1 MVMKTS
7 IALVGVGG
15 YGTYYLQELLQAK
28 YAEKIQLVAGIDPYP
43 ERSPMLSNLQEAR
56 IPIYP
61 DLEGFYKHNVAD
73 LVILAVPIH
82 LHAPLSCLAA
92 AQGSSVLCEK
102 PLGASLADAQNMR
115 AAEKRFGRQ
124 IAIGY
129 QWSFSDP
136 GLSLKRDILS
146 GRLGRPLHFKTMLLW
161 PRTQSYYQRN
171 AWAGRLRAEDGA
183 WVLDSP
189 VNNATAHYLHNMLF
203 LLGSSLEKSVHISG
217 LEAELYRAN
226 PIENYDAAALRIHT
240 HSGPDLLFYTAHS
253 VIEHQGPVIH
263 YEFENAVVEYSDADP
278 EFRVRFS
285 NGQTES
291 YGNPETTAY
300 NKVWQSLEAVHTGNP
315 VVCGIRTALP
325 HLLCVLGAQKAPIM
339 DFEPERIHV
348 LEQDQD
354 RTIWADGLAESFKAC
369 YQAGCL
375 PSDLKMNPWKNPAT
389 QVSFTEFDQALNGM
403 D

>member
-1 MVMKTS
+1 
-7 IALVGVGG
+7 VGG
-15 YGTYYLQELLQAK
+15 YGTFYLQELLQAK

-43 ERSPMLSNLQEAR
+43 DRSPMYSDLQQAR

-61 DLEGFYKHNVAD
+61 DLENFYKNASAD

-92 AQGSSVLCEK
+92 AKGANVLCEK

-115 AAEKRFGRQ
+115 AAEKRSGRQ

-129 QWSFSDP
+129 QWSFSDAV
-136 GLSLKRDILS
+136 LSLKRDILA
-146 GRLGRPLHFKTMLLW
+146 GRLGRPLNFKTMLLW
-161 PRTQSYYQRN
+161 PRSRSYYQRN
-171 AWAGRLRAEDGA
+171 SWAGRLRADDGA

-203 LLGSSLEKSVHISG
+203 LLGSTLEESVHIAD

-240 HSGPDLLFYTAHS
+240 SLGSDLLFYTAHS
-253 VIEHQGPVIH
+253 VIEHQGPIIH
-263 YEFENAVVEYSDADP
+263 YEFEHAVVEYSDADP
-278 EFRVRFS
+278 EFRVRFK
-285 NGQTES
+285 NGQVES
-291 YGNPETTAY
+291 YGNPVTTEY
-300 NKVWQSLEAVHTGNP
+300 NKLWQCLEALHTGKP
-315 VVCGIRTALP
+315 VVCGVKTALP
-325 HLLCVLGAQKAPIM
+325 HLLCVLAAQKAPVM
-339 DFEPERIHV
+339 VFEPVRIHA

-369 YQAGCL
+369 YQAGAL
-375 PSDLKMNPWKNPAT
+375 PSDLKFTPWKNPAT
-389 QVSFTEFDQALNGM
+389 HVSFAEFDQVLNGM